1 MKKKHIF
8 SNSDDG
14 MLSLPKDFFKISR
27 FRDLL
32 LWEIRE
38 RLMQRIRNNQQQ
50 SQGAI
55 IKSLAHMEI
64 AEEMT
69 EINSIN
75 LSFSKI
81 VCYSG

>member
-1 MKKKHIF
+1 
-8 SNSDDG
+8 
-14 MLSLPKDFFKISR
+14 MLSLAKDFFKISR

-32 LWEIRE
+32 LRGIRA

-64 AEEMT
+64 AEEVT